1 MKDNLSESTTP
12 TLLDVQIAFEHWRT
26 NRSKQREPTPEHLR
40 QLAIGLLSEHSAGN
54 IQKALGLG
62 AAALKQWS
70 TPAQRPSERPRGF
83 VLLPHEQP
91 KTQQRAGVDT
101 IELPNGVRVTLSGQ
115 LSLSQVLQAASEL
128 RVLP

>member
-1 MKDNLSESTTP
+1 MKDNSPESTTP

-26 NRSKQREPTPEHLR
+26 HRSSQREPTPEHLR
-40 QLAIGLLSEHSAGN
+40 QLAIGLLNEYCASK

-70 TPAQRPSERPRGF
+70 TPAQPPTHSSRGF

-91 KTQQRAGVDT
+91 KTKQQAGVDI

-115 LSLSQVLQAASEL
+115 LSLSQVLQVASEL